1 MIVDAPGRSRRP
13 FEPFKAPV
21 RLHLLLFAHFS
32 RSVPCATRLRAIGL
46 CLCGGRSCKGWP
58 GERQCQSHSKCRD
71 ENFHGVFSVT
81 LDYAPIDERVLC
93 ELRSRN
99 TRSYRGLNP
108 CQCAGRASLA
118 TGNQPPF
125 RLREARPFRRLAVG
139 LLVAAHDY
147 RIDCTSH
154 FWNRFRIGDERGVA
168 MEVKMP
174 GDPKECRQHAKR
186 CAELAQIART
196 QEDRDK
202 FSALQM
208 NWLSLALELDHM
220 GALIKAMQELE
231 AEDQS
236 IKAAE

>member
-1 MIVDAPGRSRRP
+1 MFLLPKRYP
-13 FEPFKAPV
+13 FP
-21 RLHLLLFAHFS
+21 
-32 RSVPCATRLRAIGL
+32 LR
-46 CLCGGRSCKGWP
+46 
-58 GERQCQSHSKCRD
+58 
-71 ENFHGVFSVT
+71 
-81 LDYAPIDERVLC
+81 PIDESTLAKPRPTVPGASAYLHNPSQLARFLSAPAT
-93 ELRSRN
+93 LRQKACVQNRTDSNLDDNEHSRN
-99 TRSYRGLNP
+99 RLLLRRRGK
-108 CQCAGRASLA
+108 R
-118 TGNQPPF
+118 
-125 RLREARPFRRLAVG
+125 REWRPR
-139 LLVAAHDY
+139 
-147 RIDCTSH
+147 
-154 FWNRFRIGDERGVA
+154 
-168 MEVKMP
+168 MP